1 MPRACANPMDFFAV
15 RLPLANRHPMITPG
29 QSHLLA
35 FSNVPAQMTLATG
48 DLDAFVLDQVP
59 LTIKQPVALTM
70 VSSLISSMYWP
81 NRRSF
86 FRARALGLGTK
97 HS

>member
-1 MPRACANPMDFFAV
+1 MDFFAV
-15 RLPLANRHPMITPG
+15 RLPLAYRHPMITPG

-59 LTIKQPVALTM
+59 LTS
-70 VSSLISSMYWP
+70 SSL
-81 NRRSF
+81 
-86 FRARALGLGTK
+86 
-97 HS
+97 